1 MSEHGGRAKPPADP
15 LSEEPRRWLAAAV
28 APGRASLRRAA
39 LYQALETVFTIVQWA
54 ALAWVAQG
62 VFTHHARP
70 SWPELAVLVAGGLLA
85 AGSSWRAARF
95 QAEGRRRIATTIRQ
109 RLVSALLPSRQRRT
123 EPDAATATMATVELT
138 DDVADY
144 HSQALPQRLS
154 APASMA
160 VIFLVT
166 AAVQWPAA
174 VILLLSSLLIPL
186 NMRIAGLFAKE
197 GADEAVA
204 TGNQLGAVVLDSFR
218 GMRTLQNIGALARR
232 RDDLAGAAERLN
244 KTTMATVR
252 RAFVSGSLMDVVI
265 TFSIAVNATYIG
277 LSLLGYVNLRGAPTV
292 TLFTGLL
299 ALLLCPMYFQPLRAM
314 AAAYHTRERAVSAA
328 PTIIALLTEA
338 GAETEAQLVGST
350 PARRIRVGL
359 DDHVLS
365 VPEVVLDELS
375 LRFPG
380 ADRPVLHGVN
390 ATFCAGRWTA
400 IAGPSGV
407 GKTTLLSLIAGSRQ
421 PTTGTVRW
429 RTPAGA
435 SPPHLGACSW
445 IGQQTVLLPASIVD
459 NIRIGRQTA
468 TRAEVEHA
476 VATAGLAGIVA
487 QLPEGL
493 DTMLGE
499 GGYGL
504 STGEARRISIARAFL
519 TNADLWLLDEPTA
532 HLDPDAEAQVI
543 DALRNATHGRTVIV
557 ATHSMALAR
566 SADTVLSLVDGTI
579 HATRE
584 AIPA

>member
-1 MSEHGGRAKPPADP
+1 MSEPADP
-15 LSEEPRRWLAAAV
+15 PAGEPRRWLDAAV
-28 APGRASLRRAA
+28 APGRASLRLAGG
-39 LYQALETVFTIVQWA
+39 YQALETVFTIAQWA
-54 ALAWVAQG
+54 ALAWLAQG
-62 VFTHHARP
+62 VFTRHARP
-70 SWPELAVLVAGGLLA
+70 SWAELAALLAAGLLA
-85 AGSSWRAARF
+85 AGASWRSARF
-95 QAEGRRRIATTIRQ
+95 QADGRRRIATTIRQ
-109 RLVSALLPSRQRRT
+109 RLVTALLPSLQRRA
-123 EPDAATATMATVELT
+123 EPDAATATLATVELA

-144 HSQALPQRLS
+144 HAQAFPQRLS
-154 APASMA
+154 APTSMA

-186 NMRIAGLFAKE
+186 NLRLAGVFAKE

-204 TGNQLGAVVLDSFR
+204 TSNHLGAVVLDSFR
-218 GMRTLQNIGALARR
+218 GMRTLQSIGALARR
-232 RDDLAGAAERLN
+232 RDELTEAAERLN
-244 KTTMATVR
+244 QTTMATVR
-252 RAFVSGSLMDVVI
+252 RAFLSGSLMDVVI

-277 LSLLGYVNLRGAPTV
+277 LSLLGYVNLGGTPTV

-338 GAETEAQLVGST
+338 EAEAVPVENPSPT
-350 PARRIRVGL
+350 PPSGL
-359 DDHVLS
+359 IT
-365 VPEVVLDELS
+365 VVLEDLS
-375 LRFPG
+375 LRFPN
-380 ADRPVLHGVN
+380 ADQPVLHDVN
-390 ATFCAGRWTA
+390 VTLRAGRWTA
-400 IAGPSGV
+400 VAGPSGV
-407 GKTTLLSLIAGSRQ
+407 GKTTLLSLVAGVRQ

-445 IGQQTVLLPASIVD
+445 IGQQTVLLPASIGD
-459 NIRIGRQTA
+459 NIRIGRPAA
-468 TRAEVEHA
+468 TPSDLDEA

-487 QLPEGL
+487 RLPEGL

-519 TNADLWLLDEPTA
+519 TDADLWVLDEPTA
-532 HLDPDAEAQVI
+532 HLDPVAEAQVI
-543 DALRNATHGRTVIV
+543 DALHNATQGRTVIV

-566 SADTVLSLVDGTI
+566 SADTVLSLVDGTVQ
-579 HATRE
+579 ATRE